1 MIKVSKEQH
10 EYILSILNK
19 NDNLKNRILK
29 VTSLTTDKYQY
40 SMDDDLEI
48 DFNDFLQDKQIEI
61 GYDVNYE
68 PNEDWEKIQTI
79 MDEIYHQTN

>member
-10 EYILSILNK
+10 EYILSLLNK

-29 VTSLTTDKYQY
+29 VTSLISDKYQY
-40 SMDDDLEI
+40 NMDDDLEI

-68 PNEDWEKIQTI
+68 PNEDWEKIQII
-79 MDEIYHQTN
+79 MDEVYNQTN

>member
-29 VTSLTTDKYQY
+29 VTSLVTDKYQY
-40 SMDDDLEI
+40 NMDDDLEI
-48 DFNDFLQDKQIEI
+48 DFNDFLQDKQVEI
-61 GYDVNYE
+61 GYDVNYK
-68 PNEDWEKIQTI
+68 PNEDWDKIQII
-79 MDEIYHQTN
+79 MDEIYRQTN